1 MPLHPTL
8 QKSFLQN
15 FMNFFFIRLGTF
27 STKPNILL
35 VRFLQKV
42 SLQNFCFCFC
52 VFFVVFFVVFFI
64 VFFIVFFVVFFIVYC
79 FILKYYIFFTTC
91 VKTFSSKFYSHFQY
105 KIMITPD
112 GNLKEHEP
120 KEQEPKEPQPQNK
133 ILDDNQVEVDQNVK
147 TEGNLTLIYFCSC
160 FCFSAP

>member
-1 MPLHPTL
+1 
-8 QKSFLQN
+8 
-15 FMNFFFIRLGTF
+15 
-27 STKPNILL
+27 
-35 VRFLQKV
+35 
-42 SLQNFCFCFC
+42 
-52 VFFVVFFVVFFI
+52 
-64 VFFIVFFVVFFIVYC
+64 
-79 FILKYYIFFTTC
+79 
-91 VKTFSSKFYSHFQY
+91 
-105 KIMITPD
+105 MITPD